1 MNNPFIQL
9 KQMAMFFSSVFSDL
23 KLDKKELNKENADK
37 AILNLV
43 FLLDAMLKAENVALK
58 KNFAWGPNKRI
69 FSRDAT
75 TLMENIILFLQVFNT
90 QVLALTKNERQT
102 FIFILENIIDYFRR
116 LNLPEEDKS
125 NKNLFG
131 DFKFWIENLFKMF
144 DLKITGSISPDP
156 KLKMKSIF
164 ASGHEADS
172 ELIFSNS
179 AVSFSLFP
187 FLIRKNGQSLFLV
200 DASVGGLDYLDVLTG
215 DEVHLTRSDFFQKV
229 AEFYLANFAL
239 TELETAKIW
248 MTDVD
253 ASWLHKAAM
262 IESAV
267 SHHNGKL
274 FSESFNLLN
283 EGGAEDLSM
292 PLVYMLQI
300 RNLLE
305 LNRLAEVKRLLQKFL
320 IFYPFYAE
328 GYEWMGDIHSREEN
342 YDLALG
348 FYEKAM
354 QISQNKVLAEK
365 VKKVKEGIEK
375 NKGKSD
381 IQKNDL
387 FFNISEWV
395 LQNDQVILSRQKELR
410 QLIEILISRSKR
422 NVLLIGDRGVG
433 KTTLIRLLAQRII
446 FDEVPE
452 PLREKKIKEINYVSL
467 LTGSKYRG
475 QFEEKVLK
483 FFQEF
488 RSQNAILVLED
499 IHLMIA
505 SGVARGTS
513 LDLVNILK
521 NFLRDNS
528 IQVIATTDY
537 EEYKNTLEKDNSL
550 LGHFQ
555 KIFLGE
561 MNADDARGII
571 RNLAGVLNAEDRVRI
586 PEGLIDAI
594 VESAKRNV
602 RDRKLP
608 DSAIT
613 LLERCVAKLKFKNK
627 SNEAGPVEMTESD
640 LSEVLAD
647 ILNVPES
654 SIPVSLKSR
663 LLNLKENVQKRI
675 VGQDEAIEN
684 VASSIIASKL
694 GYDIKKTRP
703 NGVFLFIGPTGVGK
717 TETAIAISEALYGS
731 QDFLIRI
738 DMSEYME
745 RFTYSRFVGAA
756 PGYVGYYDANQL
768 TDKVRQNP
776 YSVILLDEIEKADSQ
791 LLNIFLQVF
800 DAGRLTDARGNVIDF
815 SKTTVVMTSNIGT
828 SLFSKANMGYQGN
841 LDGTNVSRSTLIKS
855 LKRFFS
861 PEFLNRIDEIVVFR
875 HLDKSAVRGII
886 QVQLWQLRTDL
897 EKLGKDLIITEDAV
911 DFIASQGY
919 SLEYGARNLSRTL
932 KKELLE
938 KLAPLSLETEW
949 EESRYVICA
958 VSGGSLD
965 VSVEPAGS
973 ILPQDLFFEKE
984 SGSSSS

>member
-1 MNNPFIQL
+1 M
-9 KQMAMFFSSVFSDL
+9 
-23 KLDKKELNKENADK
+23 
-37 AILNLV
+37 
-43 FLLDAMLKAENVALK
+43 
-58 KNFAWGPNKRI
+58 
-69 FSRDAT
+69 
-75 TLMENIILFLQVFNT
+75 
-90 QVLALTKNERQT
+90 
-102 FIFILENIIDYFRR
+102 
-116 LNLPEEDKS
+116 
-125 NKNLFG
+125 
-131 DFKFWIENLFKMF
+131 
-144 DLKITGSISPDP
+144 
-156 KLKMKSIF
+156 
-164 ASGHEADS
+164 
-172 ELIFSNS
+172 
-179 AVSFSLFP
+179 
-187 FLIRKNGQSLFLV
+187 
-200 DASVGGLDYLDVLTG
+200 
-215 DEVHLTRSDFFQKV
+215 
-229 AEFYLANFAL
+229 
-239 TELETAKIW
+239 
-248 MTDVD
+248 
-253 ASWLHKAAM
+253 
-262 IESAV
+262 
-267 SHHNGKL
+267 
-274 FSESFNLLN
+274 
-283 EGGAEDLSM
+283 
-292 PLVYMLQI
+292 
-300 RNLLE
+300 
-305 LNRLAEVKRLLQKFL
+305 
-320 IFYPFYAE
+320 
-328 GYEWMGDIHSREEN
+328 
-342 YDLALG
+342 
-348 FYEKAM
+348 
-354 QISQNKVLAEK
+354 
-365 VKKVKEGIEK
+365 
-375 NKGKSD
+375 
-381 IQKNDL
+381 
-387 FFNISEWV
+387 
-395 LQNDQVILSRQKELR
+395 
-410 QLIEILISRSKR
+410 
-422 NVLLIGDRGVG
+422 
-433 KTTLIRLLAQRII
+433 
-446 FDEVPE
+446 
-452 PLREKKIKEINYVSL
+452 
-467 LTGSKYRG
+467 
-475 QFEEKVLK
+475 
-483 FFQEF
+483 
-488 RSQNAILVLED
+488 
-499 IHLMIA
+499 
-505 SGVARGTS
+505 
-513 LDLVNILK
+513 
-521 NFLRDNS
+521 
-528 IQVIATTDY
+528 
-537 EEYKNTLEKDNSL
+537 

-561 MNADDARGII
+561 MNADDAREII

-613 LLERCVAKLKFKNK
+613 LLERCVAKLKFKNRADG
-627 SNEAGPVEMTESD
+627 AGPVEMTESD

-654 SIPVSLKSR
+654 SIPVSLKTR

-800 DAGRLTDARGNVIDF
+800 DAGRLTDARGNVVDF
-815 SKTTVVMTSNIGT
+815 SKTTIVMTSNIGT

-875 HLDKSAVRGII
+875 HLDRSAVRGII
-886 QVQLWQLRTDL
+886 QVQLRQLREDL

-938 KLAPLSLETEW
+938 KLASLSLETEW

-965 VSVEPAGS
+965 VSAEPAGS

-984 SGSSSS
+984 SGSSSI

>member
-1 MNNPFIQL
+1 
-9 KQMAMFFSSVFSDL
+9 V
-23 KLDKKELNKENADK
+23 
-37 AILNLV
+37 
-43 FLLDAMLKAENVALK
+43 
-58 KNFAWGPNKRI
+58 
-69 FSRDAT
+69 
-75 TLMENIILFLQVFNT
+75 
-90 QVLALTKNERQT
+90 
-102 FIFILENIIDYFRR
+102 
-116 LNLPEEDKS
+116 
-125 NKNLFG
+125 
-131 DFKFWIENLFKMF
+131 
-144 DLKITGSISPDP
+144 
-156 KLKMKSIF
+156 
-164 ASGHEADS
+164 
-172 ELIFSNS
+172 
-179 AVSFSLFP
+179 
-187 FLIRKNGQSLFLV
+187 
-200 DASVGGLDYLDVLTG
+200 
-215 DEVHLTRSDFFQKV
+215 
-229 AEFYLANFAL
+229 
-239 TELETAKIW
+239 
-248 MTDVD
+248 
-253 ASWLHKAAM
+253 
-262 IESAV
+262 
-267 SHHNGKL
+267 
-274 FSESFNLLN
+274 
-283 EGGAEDLSM
+283 
-292 PLVYMLQI
+292 
-300 RNLLE
+300 
-305 LNRLAEVKRLLQKFL
+305 
-320 IFYPFYAE
+320 
-328 GYEWMGDIHSREEN
+328 
-342 YDLALG
+342 
-348 FYEKAM
+348 
-354 QISQNKVLAEK
+354 
-365 VKKVKEGIEK
+365 
-375 NKGKSD
+375 GKS
-381 IQKNDL
+381 
-387 FFNISEWV
+387 
-395 LQNDQVILSRQKELR
+395 
-410 QLIEILISRSKR
+410 
-422 NVLLIGDRGVG
+422 
-433 KTTLIRLLAQRII
+433 TLIRLLAQRII

-561 MNADDARGII
+561 MNVNDTREII
-571 RNLAGVLNAEDRVRI
+571 RNLAGILNAKDRVI
-586 PEGLIDAI
+586 VSDGLIDAI
-594 VESAKRNV
+594 VESAKRNI

-613 LLERCVAKLKFKNK
+613 LLERCVAKLKFKN
-627 SNEAGPVEMTESD
+627 NANGAGPVEMIESD

-647 ILNVPES
+647 ILNVPEA
-654 SIPVSLKSR
+654 SIPVSLKTR

-675 VGQDEAIEN
+675 VGQDEAIES

-694 GYDIKKTRP
+694 GFDIKKTRP

-717 TETAIAISEALYGS
+717 TETAIALSEALYGS

-800 DAGRLTDARGNVIDF
+800 DAGRLTDARGNVVDF
-815 SKTTVVMTSNIGT
+815 SQTTVVMTSNIGT

-841 LDGTNVSRSTLIKS
+841 LNGTNVSRSTLIKS

-875 HLDKSAVRGII
+875 HLDTSAVRGII
-886 QVQLWQLRTDL
+886 QVQLRQLRKDL
-897 EKLGKDLIITEDAV
+897 EKLGKELIITEDAV
-911 DFIASQGY
+911 DFIAKQGY

-958 VSGGSLD
+958 ASGDSLD
-965 VSVEPAGS
+965 VSAEPAGS
-973 ILPQDLFFEKE
+973 ILPQDPFFEKE
-984 SGSSSS
+984 SGSSSG

>member
-9 KQMAMFFSSVFSDL
+9 KQMAVFFSSVFSDL

-116 LNLPEEDKS
+116 RNLSEEDKS

-144 DLKITGSISPDP
+144 DLKITGRINPDP

-164 ASGHEADS
+164 TSGHEAES

-187 FLIRKNGQSLFLV
+187 FLIRKNGQGLFLV
-200 DASVGGLDYLDVLTG
+200 DASVGRLAYLDVLTG
-215 DEVHLTRSDFFQKV
+215 DEIHLARSDFFQKV

-253 ASWLHKAAM
+253 ASWLRKAAM

-283 EGGAEDLSM
+283 EGGAEDLNM

-320 IFYPFYAE
+320 IFYPFYSE

-381 IQKNDL
+381 LQKNDL

-433 KTTLIRLLAQRII
+433 KSTLIRLLAQRII

-550 LGHFQ
+550 
-555 KIFLGE
+555 
-561 MNADDARGII
+561 
-571 RNLAGVLNAEDRVRI
+571 AGA
-586 PEGLIDAI
+586 
-594 VESAKRNV
+594 
-602 RDRKLP
+602 LP
-608 DSAIT
+608 
-613 LLERCVAKLKFKNK
+613 K
-627 SNEAGPVEMTESD
+627 
-640 LSEVLAD
+640 
-647 ILNVPES
+647 
-654 SIPVSLKSR
+654 
-663 LLNLKENVQKRI
+663 
-675 VGQDEAIEN
+675 
-684 VASSIIASKL
+684 
-694 GYDIKKTRP
+694 
-703 NGVFLFIGPTGVGK
+703 
-717 TETAIAISEALYGS
+717 
-731 QDFLIRI
+731 DFPR
-738 DMSEYME
+738 
-745 RFTYSRFVGAA
+745 
-756 PGYVGYYDANQL
+756 
-768 TDKVRQNP
+768 
-776 YSVILLDEIEKADSQ
+776 
-791 LLNIFLQVF
+791 
-800 DAGRLTDARGNVIDF
+800 
-815 SKTTVVMTSNIGT
+815 
-828 SLFSKANMGYQGN
+828 
-841 LDGTNVSRSTLIKS
+841 
-855 LKRFFS
+855 
-861 PEFLNRIDEIVVFR
+861 
-875 HLDKSAVRGII
+875 
-886 QVQLWQLRTDL
+886 
-897 EKLGKDLIITEDAV
+897 
-911 DFIASQGY
+911 
-919 SLEYGARNLSRTL
+919 
-932 KKELLE
+932 
-938 KLAPLSLETEW
+938 
-949 EESRYVICA
+949 
-958 VSGGSLD
+958 
-965 VSVEPAGS
+965 
-973 ILPQDLFFEKE
+973 
-984 SGSSSS
+984 